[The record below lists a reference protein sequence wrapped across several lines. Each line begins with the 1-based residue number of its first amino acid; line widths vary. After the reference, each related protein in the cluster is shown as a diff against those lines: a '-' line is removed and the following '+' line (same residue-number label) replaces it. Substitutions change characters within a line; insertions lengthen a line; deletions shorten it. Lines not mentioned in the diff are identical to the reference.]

1 MPAGRPSATTR
12 IVAGLLIGGLVG
24 AIWPHA
30 GVAVKPL
37 ADIFLRLIRMIVV
50 PLVFST
56 LVVGIANAGDLK
68 AMGRIGLKAI
78 VYFELATTI
87 ALFLGLGLVNL
98 FKPGEGVAL
107 PATADAAATVMPG
120 GQVHGW
126 DLLIRLFPTSLV
138 DAMAR
143 GDVLQVVVFALF
155 FGAGLSAIGAR
166 GRGLVA
172 VLDATAQVM
181 FRVTDYVMLLAPVGV
196 FAAIAA
202 TVGAN
207 GLGVLATLGKLVAL
221 MYLAL
226 VIFAIAVLG
235 GVASIIRV
243 PFLKFMAAVRE
254 PLLIAFTTAS
264 SEAALPTAYEA
275 MERYGVP
282 QSIVG
287 LVLPAGYSF
296 NLDGSTLYLSL
307 ASVFVAQMAGIHLSW
322 AQQLMMMLTLML
334 ASKGVAGVPRGALV
348 VLTATLTQ
356 FGLPLEGAVLLLGV
370 DQLLDMGRT
379 TVNVMGNCM
388 ATLVVAK
395 WEGQLS

>member
-1 MPAGRPSATTR
+1 MARRWPSLTAQIIAGL
-12 IVAGLLIGGLVG
+12 VAGILVG
-24 AIWPHA
+24 AVWPSA

-78 VYFELATTI
+78 VYFEAATTV
-87 ALFLGLGLVNL
+87 ALFLGLGLVNV
-98 FKPGEGVAL
+98 FKPGVGVAL
-107 PATADAAATVMPG
+107 PAAAGAAG
-120 GQVHGW
+120 GIAGGEVHGW
-126 DLLIRLFPTSLV
+126 DLLIRIFPTSV
-138 DAMAR
+138 FDAAAR
-143 GDVLQVVVFALF
+143 GDVLQVVVFATL
-155 FGAGLSAIGAR
+155 FGAGLSAIGER
-166 GRGLVA
+166 GRTLVS
-172 VLDATAQVM
+172 VLDATALVM
-181 FRVTDYVMLLAPVGV
+181 FKVTGYVMMFAPVGV

-202 TVGAN
+202 TVGAH
-207 GLGVLATLGKLVAL
+207 GVGVLATLGKLVAL
-221 MYLAL
+221 MYVAL
-226 VIFAIAVLG
+226 GLFVIIVLG
-235 GVASIIRV
+235 GVASMIRV
-243 PFLKFMAAVRE
+243 PFLKFMNAIRQ

-264 SEAALPTAYEA
+264 SEAALPTAFES
-275 MERYGVP
+275 MERFGVP

-287 LVLPAGYSF
+287 FVLPAGYSF

-307 ASVFVAQMAGIHLSW
+307 CSVFVAQMAGVHLSLS
-322 AQQLMMMLTLML
+322 QQLMMMLTLML

-348 VLTATLTQ
+348 VLTATLGQ

-388 ATLVVAK
+388 ATVVVAR

>member
-1 MPAGRPSATTR
+1 MARRRPNLT
-12 IVAGLLIGGLVG
+12 IQIIAGLAAGILVG
-24 AIWPHA
+24 ALWPTA

-37 ADIFLRLIRMIVV
+37 ADIFLRMIRMIVV

-68 AMGRIGLKAI
+68 VMGRIGLKAI
-78 VYFELATTI
+78 VYFEAATTI
-87 ALFLGLGLVNL
+87 ALFLGLALVNI
-98 FKPGEGVAL
+98 FRPGEGVAL
-107 PATADAAATVMPG
+107 TAAAG
-120 GQVHGW
+120 GAAGIAGSEVHGW
-126 DLLIRLFPTSLV
+126 DLLIRIFPTSV
-138 DAMAR
+138 FDAAAR
-143 GDVLQVVVFALF
+143 GDVLQVVVFATL
-155 FGAGLSAIGAR
+155 FGAGLSAIGER
-166 GRGLVA
+166 GQTLVN
-172 VLDATAQVM
+172 VLDATAHVM
-181 FRVTDYVMLLAPVGV
+181 FKVTGYVMMCAPVGV

-226 VIFAIAVLG
+226 VIFAGVVLG
-235 GVASIIRV
+235 GVASFIRV
-243 PFLKFMAAVRE
+243 PFLKFMNAIRE

-264 SEAALPTAYEA
+264 SEAALPTAYES
-275 MERYGVP
+275 MERFGVP
-282 QSIVG
+282 RSIVG
-287 LVLPAGYSF
+287 FVLPAGYSF

-307 ASVFVAQMAGIHLSW
+307 CSVFVAQMAGVHLSLS
-322 AQQLMMMLTLML
+322 QQLMMMLTLML

-348 VLTATLTQ
+348 VLTATLGQ

-388 ATLVVAK
+388 ATVVVAR

>member
-1 MPAGRPSATTR
+1 MARLRPSITVQI
-12 IVAGLLIGGLVG
+12 IVGLALGILVGGL
-24 AIWPHA
+24 WPST

-37 ADIFLRLIRMIVV
+37 ADIFLRMIRMIVV

-78 VYFELATTI
+78 VYFEAATTI
-87 ALFLGLGLVNL
+87 ALFLGLGLVNF

-107 PATADAAATVMPG
+107 PPAASGAAVIAG
-120 GQVHGW
+120 GEVHGW
-126 DLLIRLFPTSLV
+126 DLLVRIFPTSV
-138 DAMAR
+138 FDAAAR
-143 GDVLQVVVFALF
+143 GDVLQVVVFATV
-155 FGAGLSAIGAR
+155 FGAGLAALGDR
-166 GRGLVA
+166 GRTLVD

-181 FRVTDYVMLLAPVGV
+181 FKVTGYVMMFAPIGV

-207 GLGVLATLGKLVAL
+207 GLGVLATLGKLVGL

-226 VIFAIAVLG
+226 VIFAVVVLG
-235 GVASIIRV
+235 GVATLIRV
-243 PFLKFMAAVRE
+243 PFLRFLSAIRE

-264 SEAALPTAYEA
+264 SEAALPTAYES
-275 MERYGVP
+275 MERFGVP
-282 QSIVG
+282 KSIVG
-287 LVLPAGYSF
+287 FVLPAGYSF

-307 ASVFVAQMAGIHLSW
+307 CSVFVAQMAGVHMTW
-322 AQQLMMMLTLML
+322 PQQLMMMLTLML

-348 VLTATLTQ
+348 VLTATLGQ

-388 ATLVVAK
+388 ATLVVAR
-395 WEGQLS
+395 WEDRLS